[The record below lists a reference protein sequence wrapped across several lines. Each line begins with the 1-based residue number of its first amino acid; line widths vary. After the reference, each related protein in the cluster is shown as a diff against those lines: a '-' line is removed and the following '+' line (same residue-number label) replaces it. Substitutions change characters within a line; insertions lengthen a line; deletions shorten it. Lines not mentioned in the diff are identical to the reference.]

1 MSSEINPFNI
11 NGSFPIAGQD
21 NDSQGFRD
29 NFTNTRNNFNLAK
42 TELEDLQNK
51 VVLKSPLSGELAT
64 DAAYNNLNGTVLTA
78 PELKAW
84 RSTKVLKDP
93 AGASVDVD
101 FSAGN
106 FYQLVTNASTTL
118 SFSGFPNDAYSA
130 IRVWLT
136 VDASHTVTLPSG
148 VMVGAS
154 TIEGFNVSD
163 DSVTFAATGS
173 YLWEIS
179 SYNGSTFFIEDLS
192 RNRNAVTT
200 LAISNLVTFTP
211 LAAEPSGAID
221 GTVAVANGLAAG
233 WDPASVGG
241 TTSYP
246 VYYDGAA
253 WHKMI

>member
-11 NGSFPIAGQD
+11 NGGFPIAGQD

-29 NFTNTRNNFNLAK
+29 NFTNARNNFNLAK
-42 TELEDLQNK
+42 TELEDLQSK
-51 VVLKSPLSGELAT
+51 VLLKSPLSGELAS

-78 PELKAW
+78 PELKSW

-93 AGASVDVD
+93 AGATVAID
-101 FSAGN
+101 FGAGN

-118 SFSGFPNDAYSA
+118 SFTGFPNDAYSVVR
-130 IRVWLT
+130 IWLT
-136 VDASHTVTLPSG
+136 VNASHTVTLPAG
-148 VMVGAS
+148 GMVGAGS
-154 TIEGFNVSD
+154 IEGYNASD
-163 DSVTFAATGS
+163 ESVTFAENGS

-192 RNRNAVTT
+192 RNRDKVTT
-200 LAISNLVTFTP
+200 LEISNLVTFTA
-211 LAAEPSGAID
+211 LAAEPAGAVA
-221 GTVAVANGLAAG
+221 GTIAVANGLGAG

-246 VYYDGAA
+246 VYYDGTT
-253 WHKMI
+253 WSKMI

>member
-42 TELEDLQNK
+42 TELEDLQSK

-64 DAAYNNLNGTVLTA
+64 DAAYNNLNGTILTA

-93 AGASVDVD
+93 AGASVDIA
-101 FSAGN
+101 FGSGN

-118 SFSGFPNDAYSA
+118 SFSGFPNDSYS
-130 IRVWLT
+130 IVRILLT
-136 VDASHTVTLPSG
+136 VNASHTVTLPSG
-148 VMVGAS
+148 VMVGAAS
-154 TIEGFNVSD
+154 IEGFD
-163 DSVTFAATGS
+163 AGTDTVTFAANGT

-179 SYNGSTFFIEDLS
+179 SHNGSTFFIEDMS
-192 RNRNAVTT
+192 RNRNAVTS
-200 LAISNLVTFTP
+200 LNISSVINFTP
-211 LAAEPSGAID
+211 LAAEPSGAVS

-246 VYYDGAA
+246 VYYDGTT
-253 WHKMI
+253 WSKMI